1 MYIGNY
7 FEICY
12 RYSGLRGIIEI
23 DLESSEFFLILLVY
37 LVVHGEK
44 K

>member
-23 DLESSEFFLILLVY
+23 ESSEFFLILLVY
-37 LVVHGEK
+37 LVVFFFF
-44 K
+44 